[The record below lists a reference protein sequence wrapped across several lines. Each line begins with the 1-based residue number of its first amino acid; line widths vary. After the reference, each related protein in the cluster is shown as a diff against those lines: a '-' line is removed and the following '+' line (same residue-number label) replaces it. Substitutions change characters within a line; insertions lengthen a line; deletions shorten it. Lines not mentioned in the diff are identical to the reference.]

1 MSSGSAFSQARAS
14 LASLLSLPVK
24 EVFDGT
30 SRSALVPGDARVA
43 DVRRLMRERG
53 YRTVAV
59 VEGGGFV
66 GIVTRGDVLMVSSS
80 KSEAT
85 ASSLAYMPP
94 VILGPSDRLS
104 EALESMLRE
113 DIWEAPVVE
122 GRAFLGFLG
131 LGDVIRVA
139 LERAPHE
146 LEGRQVRDYMTPS
159 PVAVEAE
166 DFIARIWRRM
176 VELRYAGLPV
186 VDSGGRLVGMIT
198 QYDLLAKGY
207 TRIHLESESGA
218 SRGPRV
224 REAMTRSVR
233 FVTPWSS
240 LAEAARLM
248 VANGFGRVPVVDDPK
263 NMKLVGIVDREDVV
277 RALGGGK

>member
-1 MSSGSAFSQARAS
+1 MSSGPAFSQARDA
-14 LASLLSLPVK
+14 LASLLSNPVR
-24 EVFDGT
+24 EVSNLA
-30 SRSALVPGDARVA
+30 SRSAWVPGDARVA

-59 VEGGGFV
+59 VEGGRFV
-66 GIVTRGDVLMVSSS
+66 GVITRGDVLMVSSS

-85 ASSLAYMPP
+85 ASSLAHVPP
-94 VILGPSDRLS
+94 VVLGPSDRVS
-104 EALESMLRE
+104 EALKKMLRE
-113 DIWEAPVVE
+113 DLWEAPVVE
-122 GRAFLGFLG
+122 GQSFLGFLG
-131 LGDVIRVA
+131 LGDMIRVA
-139 LERAPHE
+139 LERAPRG
-146 LEGRQVRDYMTPS
+146 LEGRQVREFMTPS
-159 PVAVEAE
+159 PVAVQAE
-166 DFIARIWRRM
+166 DFIARIWRKM
-176 VELRYAGLPV
+176 IELRYAGLPV

-248 VANGFGRVPVVDDPK
+248 VTNGFGRVPVVDDPK
-263 NMKLVGIVDREDVV
+263 SVRLVGIVDREDVV
-277 RALGGGK
+277 RAMGGAG